1 MMRRS
6 SVLRL
11 TLLMSIWS
19 SDFMT
24 ISDKLYISEGLQPKY
39 KRLLHK
45 IEKGK
50 PVLRLYLI
58 TNALNGEDLFDIY
71 YYNQLF
77 QRYYQVYRKL
87 TVYGLARTKEE
98 AFGLIEQMM
107 SDCLAQQQN
116 CDIRTFMEM

>member
-1 MMRRS
+1 M
-6 SVLRL
+6 LRL
-11 TLLMSIWS
+11 TLLMNLWS

-24 ISDKLYISEGLQPKY
+24 ISDKLYISEGLQPKR

-45 IEKGK
+45 IEAGK

-77 QRYYQVYRKL
+77 QKYYQVYQSL
-87 TVYGLARTKEE
+87 TVYGLARTREE
-98 AFGLIEQMM
+98 AFALVEQMV
-107 SDCLAQQQN
+107 SDCLARQNN